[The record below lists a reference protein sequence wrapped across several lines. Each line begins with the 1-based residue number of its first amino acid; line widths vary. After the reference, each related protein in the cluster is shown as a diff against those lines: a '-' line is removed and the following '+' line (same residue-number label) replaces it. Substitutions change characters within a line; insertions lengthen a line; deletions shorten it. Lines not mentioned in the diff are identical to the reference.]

1 MTDSISPF
9 AFVDGA
15 LDRADLLRAD
25 ADALHALWQQAR
37 VVVLDADGRAHADD
51 ECNLRTLAGAELAGG
66 PGITTFL
73 GLRDGQGWFF
83 ADAGTLAVQS
93 PQRVDLRSAAA
104 RWPAWQATVFAQ
116 ARALQH
122 WHQRH
127 RHCGACGGTLRFV
140 RAGWLGICDGCSS
153 EHYPRTDQAVIVAVG
168 DGERLLLGRQSSWPP
183 RRWSVV
189 AGFVEPGET
198 LEQAIAREVL
208 EETGVRVH
216 AARYLASQP
225 WPFPGSLMLG
235 FIAEADPDEPVVGDE
250 LEAARWFSA
259 EEVRAGLVGDWAKAD
274 ADGDGIVLS
283 TPISIA
289 RHVIRAWLEHHDATR
304 AAGLAAGRGAGSPAD
319 MGGAT

>member
-1 MTDSISPF
+1 MDAHPSPF

-25 ADALHALWQQAR
+25 AAALNALWPGSS
-37 VVVLDADGRAHADD
+37 VIVLDADGRAHADAAG
-51 ECNLRTLAGAELAGG
+51 NLQVRSGTELGGG

-73 GLRDGQGWFF
+73 GLREGTAWFA
-83 ADAGTLAVQS
+83 ADADTLALRS
-93 PQRVDLRSAAA
+93 PHRVDLRTAAA
-104 RWPAWQATVFAQ
+104 RWPAWQSSAFAQ

-127 RHCGACGGTLRFV
+127 RYCNACGGAMRYV
-140 RAGWLGICDGCSS
+140 RAGWLGLCDACGS

-168 DGERLLLGRQSSWPP
+168 DGERLLLGRQASWPA

-198 LEQAIAREVL
+198 LEMAVAREVM
-208 EETGVRVH
+208 EETGVRVR

-235 FIAEADPDEPVVGDE
+235 FIADADPDEPVVGDE
-250 LEAARWFSA
+250 LEAARWFTA
-259 EEVRAGLVGDWAKAD
+259 DEVRAGLVGEWAKAD
-274 ADGDGIVLS
+274 GESEGGDIVLS
-283 TPISIA
+283 SPISIA
-289 RHVIRAWLEHHDATR
+289 RHVIQAWLQHHDATR
-304 AAGLAAGRGAGSPAD
+304 AADSGI
-319 MGGAT
+319 AT